1 LENKTLSFKHSC
13 FSGDLIYAMAGIKA
27 MCEVEGDQ
35 AIIHQ
40 WLNQEGV
47 AYLGANHPYDG
58 KMMNDYAFEMLKPL
72 LEHQPYVKEF
82 KPWKGEKVHIDI
94 DQFRQVKN
102 HMPYGNIATWPAFAC
117 PEMMPRYWEPWL
129 IAHAYER
136 AEFIHDHPE
145 LKDSIVINRTGRY
158 HGDWVDYFHLKEH
171 ADRLVFVGT
180 EEERKQFF
188 TDFDLDF
195 KWYEARDFLDL
206 SYLIASCKLFIG
218 NQSMCFAIA
227 EGLKVPRLL
236 EVCDRC
242 PNVQPTGPG
251 AGYFRATVPF
261 KYLVEKFLK

>member
-1 LENKTLSFKHSC
+1 
-13 FSGDLIYAMAGIKA
+13 MAGIKA

-35 AIIHQ
+35 AIIYQ

-47 AYLGANHPYDG
+47 SYLGANHPYGG
-58 KMMNDYAFEMLKPL
+58 KMMNDYAFEMMKPL

-82 KPWKGEKVHIDI
+82 LPWKGEKVHIDI
-94 DQFRQVKN
+94 DLFRQVKN
-102 HMPYGNIATWPAFAC
+102 HMPYGNIATWPSFAC
-117 PEMMPRYWEPWL
+117 PEMMPKYWEPWL
-129 IAHAYER
+129 SVDPIISYDFEDR
-136 AEFIHDHPE
+136 I
-145 LKDSIVINRTGRY
+145 IINRTSWY
-158 HGDWVDYFHLKEH
+158 HGDWVDYFHLQPYKS
-171 ADRLVFVGT
+171 RISFVGSP
-180 EEERKQFF
+180 EEHKQFQ
-188 TDFDLDF
+188 TDWDMEVHHQEVDN
-195 KWYEARDFLDL
+195 FLHLAQIIMD
-206 SYLIASCKLFIG
+206 CKLFIG